1 MLLFSKVNKHM
12 KFANLAAL
20 GANVNEMKKENFFEK
35 MGENVLNVILDQ
47 LTFTKIVYFIVY
59 L

>member
-1 MLLFSKVNKHM
+1 M
-12 KFANLAAL
+12 KFAKLAASET
-20 GANVNEMKKENFFEK
+20 NVNEVKEEIFFLK

-47 LTFTKIVYFIVY
+47 LTFTEIVYFIIY

>member
-1 MLLFSKVNKHM
+1 M

-20 GANVNEMKKENFFEK
+20 GANVNEMKKENFFLK

>member
-1 MLLFSKVNKHM
+1 M
-12 KFANLAAL
+12 KFAKLAAL
-20 GANVNEMKKENFFEK
+20 GANVNEMKEEIFFLK

-47 LTFTKIVYFIVY
+47 LTFTEIVYFIVY

>member
-1 MLLFSKVNKHM
+1 M
-12 KFANLAAL
+12 KFANLVAL
-20 GANVNEMKKENFFEK
+20 GANVNEMIKENFFEK

-47 LTFTKIVYFIVY
+47 LTFTKIVYLIVY

>member
-1 MLLFSKVNKHM
+1 M
-12 KFANLAAL
+12 KFAKLAASE
-20 GANVNEMKKENFFEK
+20 ANVNKVKEEIFFLK

-47 LTFTKIVYFIVY
+47 LTFTEIVYFIVY